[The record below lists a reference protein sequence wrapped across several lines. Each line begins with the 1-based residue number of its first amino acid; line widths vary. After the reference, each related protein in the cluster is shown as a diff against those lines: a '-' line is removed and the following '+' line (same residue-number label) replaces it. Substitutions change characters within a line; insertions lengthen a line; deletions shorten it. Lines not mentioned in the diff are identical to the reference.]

1 MTAEAGA
8 GKRFSGGPGMAWLG
22 LIFVGLAL
30 GVYAPSFQGQFI
42 SDDLHYVAHNE
53 YVHTLSLE
61 NWVDIWDPSS
71 EVAELV
77 ENYAPVHL
85 TLHSLEWQL
94 FGPEVMGY
102 HVVNVLLHAVA
113 AWLLVLLYRRS
124 GISAWA
130 SALGAAFFLLHP
142 ANVESVAWISQ
153 LKSSSA
159 LVLSLGAILLHPK
172 RPALALVLF
181 ALALLAK
188 PFAASA
194 LVMVG
199 LFGWLQGQRAAE
211 DDDIGFFGP
220 RATWLW
226 GWLAALGIFAIAEVV
241 AFSLSAGL
249 APPLY
254 PDPVVRGL
262 MIFSVALRYAMIA
275 VSGLGVSTFHEPQAI
290 GSLVDPF
297 LIGGVFLLV
306 GLGARAVVCLA
317 ARREEAVYWIW
328 AAVGFAPLSG
338 VVPLPYPMADRYLYF
353 VLPGLIGGVL
363 LAGQQWLPRWE
374 ARLGV
379 EKKDREIRQA
389 LLAVGLAFC
398 ALFVFASH
406 DRASV
411 FYSAETLMTDAEKNY
426 PDGAAAS
433 TRKASR
439 AARRG
444 DKPAALAALRFARSR
459 GYNRVDHLLQDPA
472 YASLQDD
479 PDFVAIKNEMA
490 QDWITRL
497 GDLPAPG
504 HYKARALA
512 QAYVAVYN
520 FEAAVAVL
528 EAAANRPGPIPEA
541 LRGDARDVAAEMR
554 FRARLEASRMK
565 SEPALP

>member
-1 MTAEAGA
+1 MTEPGGQAE
-8 GKRFSGGPGMAWLG
+8 RFSSGPGAAPLA
-22 LIFVGLAL
+22 LIFIAVAL

-53 YVHTLSLE
+53 YVHTVSFE
-61 NWVDIWDPSS
+61 NWVDIWNPSS

-94 FGPEVMGY
+94 FGPEVTGY
-102 HVVNVLLHAVA
+102 HVVNAGLHAVA

-124 GISAWA
+124 GISGWA
-130 SALGAAFFLLHP
+130 SALGAAVFLVHP

-159 LVLSLGAILLHPK
+159 LILSLGAILLHPK
-172 RPALALVLF
+172 RPALALLLF

-194 LVMVG
+194 LAVVV
-199 LFGWLQGQRAAE
+199 LFGWLREKGSSGTE
-211 DDDIGFFGP
+211 SGGLLGP
-220 RATWLW
+220 RAVWLW
-226 GWLAALGIFAIAEVV
+226 GWLAALALFAVAEVV

-249 APPLY
+249 APSLY
-254 PDPVVRGL
+254 PDPLVRGL

-275 VSGLGVSTFHEPQAI
+275 VSGLGVSTFHEPEAI
-290 GSLVDPF
+290 SSLADPF
-297 LIGGVFLLV
+297 LIGGLVLLV
-306 GLGARAVVCLA
+306 GLGARAIFCLV

-353 VLPGLIGGVL
+353 VLPGLIGGIL
-363 LAGQQWLPRWE
+363 LAGQQGLPGWE
-374 ARLGV
+374 TRLGMG
-379 EKKDREIRQA
+379 KRDRRIRQGFLA
-389 LLAVGLAFC
+389 LGFGLC
-398 ALFVFASH
+398 TVFALQSYV
-406 DRASV
+406 RASV
-411 FYSAETLMTDAEKNY
+411 FYSPETLMADAEKNY
-426 PDGAAAS
+426 PNGAAAS

-444 DKPAALAALRFARSR
+444 DRDAALEALRFARSR
-459 GYNRVDHLLQDPA
+459 GYNRVDHLLQDSA
-472 YASLQDD
+472 YASMQDD
-479 PDFVAIKNEMA
+479 PEFVAIKNEMA
-490 QDWITRL
+490 QDWISRL

-512 QAYVAVYN
+512 QAYVAVYE
-520 FEAAVAVL
+520 FEKAIMIL
-528 EAAANRPGPIPEA
+528 EAAADRPGPIAEA
-541 LRGDARDVAAEMR
+541 LRGDAQEVAAEMR
-554 FRARLEASRMK
+554 FRARLEAVRAK
-565 SEPALP
+565 SLPGSP